1 MEKGRLEAFT
11 DGVIAV
17 IITIMVLELK
27 APHEPT
33 WAALIQHWPIF
44 LSYVLSFVYVGIYW
58 NNHHHL
64 LHAVEH
70 VNGKVMWANL
80 FFLFWLS
87 LFPFTTNWLN
97 EARPAPSP
105 VPTATYGFVLLMT
118 AISWIPLSRTLIAA
132 NGGYDGDLAK
142 ATVGSW
148 GNWKATI
155 SPIIY
160 LLAIVL
166 AFFMPILS
174 CGLFAVVAAIWFIP
188 DRRIENKVLENKET
202 EVSVK

>member
-33 WAALIQHWPIF
+33 WPALLDHWPVL

-58 NNHHHL
+58 NNHHHM

-87 LFPFTTNWLN
+87 LFPFATNWLN
-97 EARPAPSP
+97 EAQPRAAS
-105 VPTATYGFVLLMT
+105 VPTMFYGFVLLMT
-118 AISWIPLSRTLIAA
+118 ALSWIPLSRSLIAC
-132 NGGYDGDLAK
+132 NGGRHSELARAIGRGVGDWK
-142 ATVGSW
+142 ATV
-148 GNWKATI
+148 

-160 LLAIVL
+160 LAAIVL
-166 AFFMPILS
+166 AIFMPIVS
-174 CGLFAVVAAIWFIP
+174 CVLYAVVAAIWFVP
-188 DRRIENKVLENKET
+188 DRRIENKVMENK
-202 EVSVK
+202 VSSP